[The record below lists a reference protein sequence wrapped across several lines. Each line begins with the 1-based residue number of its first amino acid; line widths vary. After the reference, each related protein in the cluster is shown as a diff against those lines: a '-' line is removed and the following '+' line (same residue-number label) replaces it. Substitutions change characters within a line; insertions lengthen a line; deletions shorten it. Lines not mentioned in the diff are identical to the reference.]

1 MKTFLIVTV
10 VIFAVVFLSQAFV
23 MSSSSDIEQH
33 PYIVLETF
41 EDFEIR
47 QYAPALFSSVNMDA
61 NSYES
66 TSSSGFRV
74 LAGYIFGGNE
84 ESKSIAM
91 TSPVR
96 MEIGDSS
103 KMSFMVPKEYTVEN
117 LPKPNNSKI
126 YFEADSQKVM
136 AAIEFGGWANDE
148 KIKSYQEKLNE
159 LLTKNGFKHKG
170 NFAYLGYNPPYQIL
184 NRRNEIVVELD
195 AYQIKN

>member
-1 MKTFLIVTV
+1 MKTFLIITV
-10 VIFAVVFLSQAFV
+10 AIFAIIFVSQAFV

-33 PYIVLETF
+33 PYVVLERF

-47 QYAPALFSSVNMDA
+47 QYAPALFSSVKMDA

-103 KMSFMVPKEYTVEN
+103 KMSFMVPKAYTVET

-126 YFEADSQKVM
+126 YFESDSQKVM
-136 AAIEFGGWANDE
+136 AAIEFGGWANDD
-148 KIKSYQEKLNE
+148 KIKTYQEKLDE
-159 LLTKNGFKHKG
+159 LLTQKGYKHKG

-184 NRRNEIVVELD
+184 NRRNEIVVELE
-195 AYQIKN
+195 AYETKN

>member
-1 MKTFLIVTV
+1 MKTFIIVTVLIVTV
-10 VIFAVVFLSQAFV
+10 FFVSQAFI
-23 MSSSSDIEQH
+23 MSSSARIEQH
-33 PYIVLETF
+33 PYVVLESL
-41 EDFEIR
+41 EEFEIR
-47 QYAPALFSSVNMDA
+47 QYAPALFSSVKMNAD
-61 NSYES
+61 SYES

-84 ESKSIAM
+84 ENKSIAM

-103 KMSFMVPKEYTVEN
+103 KMSFMVPKEYSAEN

-126 YFEADSQKVM
+126 YFESESQKIM

-148 KIKSYQEKLNE
+148 KIKTYEEKLDL
-159 LLTKNGFKHKG
+159 LLTNNGFKHKG

-184 NRRNEIVVELD
+184 NRRNEIVVELED
-195 AYQIKN
+195 YQIKN